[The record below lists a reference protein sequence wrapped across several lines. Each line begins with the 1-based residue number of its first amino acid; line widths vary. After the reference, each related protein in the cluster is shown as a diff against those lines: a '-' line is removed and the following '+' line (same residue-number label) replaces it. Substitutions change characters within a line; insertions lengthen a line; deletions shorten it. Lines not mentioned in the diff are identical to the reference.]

1 MTKYQKDILLKNN
14 LNIVN
19 KSIIISYKK
28 DNEER
33 EKNLKRLLYWL
44 SYAQDTLTEII
55 LVEQG
60 QESTIDWLNEINGK
74 EYIKHIF
81 IKNDGIFNLGWGYNV
96 GVKAASTDLLI
107 FNSVDVIVKHL
118 FIKNAHQIIHGCD
131 FVKGYSNLIE
141 LDKKDTEDYIQ
152 INYRL
157 SPNVKHVL
165 VTDNTLTNGV
175 FMMKKDIYFMVKGFD
190 EDCYG
195 YGYQDY
201 IFDQKLKILEF
212 KTKVL
217 NDTAIEMYHRKEKH
231 GMYYYFTKANEELY
245 KEYKDFD
252 KDDLI
257 EKLNEITVWGDS
269 DITKSNEVSIRHVKR
284 ELFEKA
290 TEEIIKHFTEKL
302 TKEYI
307 DEIVI
312 SVTNTMY
319 NSIAE
324 SIKDKIHTDLKDFKI
339 NNKKKTSLIR
349 KILEKFKL

>member
-1 MTKYQKDILLKNN
+1 MTKYQKDTLLKNN
-14 LNIVN
+14 INIVN

-28 DNEER
+28 DNDER

-60 QESTIDWLNEINGK
+60 PESTINWIDEIKGK

-96 GVKAASTDLLI
+96 GVKASSTDLLI
-107 FNSVDVIVKHL
+107 FNSVDVIVSHL

-141 LDKKDTEDYIQ
+141 LDKEDTEKYIQ
-152 INYRL
+152 INYRI
-157 SPNVKHVL
+157 SPNAKHVL
-165 VTDNTLTNGV
+165 VTDNTLANGV
-175 FMMKKDIYFMVKGFD
+175 FMIKKDVYLMMKGFD

-201 IFDQKLKILEF
+201 IFDQKMKILDF

-217 NDTAIEMYHRKEKH
+217 KETAIEMYHRKEKN

-245 KEYKDFD
+245 NEYKEFD

-257 EKLNEITVWGDS
+257 EKLNDINVWGNS
-269 DITKSNEVSIRHVKR
+269 DITKSNDISIRHVKR
-284 ELFEKA
+284 ELYEKA
-290 TEEIIKHFTEKL
+290 TEEIIKHFSEKL

-307 DEIVI
+307 DEIV
-312 SVTNTMY
+312 VTATNSMY
-319 NSIAE
+319 NALME
-324 SIKDKIHTDLKDFKI
+324 SIKTKLDADLQEFKI
-339 NNKKKTSLIR
+339 NNKKKTSIIR